1 MRISDW
7 SSDVCS
13 SDLATKMPRWAEVS
27 PDGRSVVFETLG
39 KLWVKPAT
47 GGTARRLTS
56 AKDGAM
62 ELWPSWSRDGKSLVF
77 VRWTDAGLG
86 EIHVTGAGGGAS
98 RKVTGTPGHYAEPRL
113 SPDGKTIVFERRG
126 GGGLTSE
133 RWGEDPGVYRIA
145 AAGGKAER
153 IASDGAKPQYGATSD
168 RVFMVTA
175 EGGKSQ
181 LVSTDLHGQ
190 DKQIGRAHVRTPV
203 T

>member
-1 MRISDW
+1 
-7 SSDVCS
+7 
-13 SDLATKMPRWAEVS
+13 
-27 PDGRSVVFETLG
+27 
-39 KLWVKPAT
+39 
-47 GGTARRLTS
+47 
-56 AKDGAM
+56 M

-145 AAGGKAER
+145 AAGRSEEHTSELQSLMRISYAVFCLKKKTRKKKKRKA
-153 IASDGAKPQYGATSD
+153 Q
-168 RVFMVTA
+168 
-175 EGGKSQ
+175 
-181 LVSTDLHGQ
+181 
-190 DKQIGRAHVRTPV
+190 
-203 T
+203 

>member
-1 MRISDW
+1 MRFSDW

-13 SDLATKMPRWAEVS
+13 SELV
-27 PDGRSVVFETLG
+27 
-39 KLWVKPAT
+39 
-47 GGTARRLTS
+47 ARRLTS

-153 IASDGAKPQYGATSD
+153 ID
-168 RVFMVTA
+168 R
-175 EGGKSQ
+175 KSTR
-181 LVSTDLHGQ
+181 LNSSH
-190 DKQIGRAHVRTPV
+190 
-203 T
+203 

>member
-1 MRISDW
+1 
-7 SSDVCS
+7 
-13 SDLATKMPRWAEVS
+13 
-27 PDGRSVVFETLG
+27 
-39 KLWVKPAT
+39 
-47 GGTARRLTS
+47 
-56 AKDGAM
+56 M

-126 GGGLTSE
+126 GGGLTSA

-153 IASDGAKPQYGATSD
+153 IDSDGSKPQHRPTD
-168 RVFMVTA
+168 KPQVMVTA
-175 EGGKSQ
+175 RGGQ
-181 LVSTDLHGQ
+181 HQHAQTG
-190 DKQIGRAHVRTPV
+190 
-203 T
+203 